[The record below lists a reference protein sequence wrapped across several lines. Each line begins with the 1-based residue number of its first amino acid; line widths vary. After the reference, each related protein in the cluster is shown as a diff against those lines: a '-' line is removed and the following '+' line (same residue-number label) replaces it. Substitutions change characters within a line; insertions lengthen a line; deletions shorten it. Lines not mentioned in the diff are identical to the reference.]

1 MRNFISRW
9 LRWVNLVAQ
18 MKEMKN
24 AYEMLVGKLEL
35 KRPLGRLRYRWEDN
49 VKNGLK
55 KIWFEY
61 VEWIH
66 LAQDLV
72 Q

>member
-24 AYEMLVGKLEL
+24 AYEKLVGKLQS
-35 KRPLGRLRYRWEDN
+35 KRPLGRPSYRWEDTI
-49 VKNGLK
+49 KNDLK
-55 KIWFEY
+55 EIWFEY
-61 VEWIH
+61 VDWIN
-66 LAQDLV
+66 LV
-72 Q
+72 QHLVQ